1 LYAYLRAFPAERERL
16 VALTGP
22 LFEFLNKDGDQ
33 LLINQWQP
41 PLFIGNGKKKR
52 RIAPPHVH
60 TVEILPKNRFN
71 VIDRDSTLGF
81 RKDEYSN
88 PETSGNGF
96 AEALEWIFEAFSSSD
111 KDSFWIKQGDTKTGG
126 RLSKLQ
132 KKHPKLFEILNT
144 LYQTLNDLPPGR
156 LWYPEYASR
165 EREKASANRLG

>member
-1 LYAYLRAFPAERERL
+1 MFS
-16 VALTGP
+16 
-22 LFEFLNKDGDQ
+22 
-33 LLINQWQP
+33 
-41 PLFIGNGKKKR
+41 GNRKRKR

-71 VIDRDSTLGF
+71 VIDRDSILGF

-144 LYQTLNDLPPGR
+144 LYQTLNDFPPG
-156 LWYPEYASR
+156 LEWYPEYARR